1 MIARA
6 LAVMSLII
14 AADQW
19 TKMLVLRVFPAT
31 GDGMVL
37 LAGVFDI
44 RHVQNA
50 GAAWGML
57 QGRQALLIVC
67 AVAALVWMALQMK
80 RTFLPLRLGW
90 VTWGLLAGGII
101 GNVIDRCYRGVVVDF
116 IDFHCIRFP
125 TFNVA
130 DMAVSGGA
138 FLLALVLWGE
148 EKREMAAAAAAVA
161 TETSESADLP
171 R

>member
-130 DMAVSGGA
+130 DMAISVGVASLI
-138 FLLALVLWGE
+138 FSQWLQE
-148 EKREMAAAAAAVA
+148 REHKR
-161 TETSESADLP
+161 SAP
-171 R
+171 KG

>member
-6 LAVMSLII
+6 LAVMGVII

-19 TKMLVLRVFPAT
+19 SKMLVLRALPAT
-31 GDGMVL
+31 GDGIVL

-44 RHVQNA
+44 RHVQNT

-57 QGRQALLIVC
+57 QGRQALLIAC
-67 AVAALVWMALQMK
+67 AVAALVWMTLQM
-80 RTFLPLRLGW
+80 RRVFLPLRFGW
-90 VTWGLLAGGII
+90 VIWGLLTGGII
-101 GNVIDRCYRGVVVDF
+101 GNVIDRAWRGVVVDF

-130 DMAVSGGA
+130 DMAISVGVAS
-138 FLLALVLWGE
+138 LILSQWLHE
-148 EKREMAAAAAAVA
+148 RKHKR
-161 TETSESADLP
+161 SAP
-171 R
+171 EG

>member
-6 LAVMSLII
+6 LAVMGLII

-19 TKMLVLRVFPAT
+19 SKVLVLRVFPAT
-31 GDGMVL
+31 GDGAVL
-37 LAGVFDI
+37 LPGIFDL

-57 QGRQALLIVC
+57 QGRQALLIAC
-67 AVAALVWMALQMK
+67 AVAALVWMTLQMR
-80 RTFLPLRLGW
+80 RTFLPLRFGW
-90 VTWGLLAGGII
+90 VTWGLLTGGII
-101 GNVIDRCYRGVVVDF
+101 GNVIDRVWRGVVIDF

-130 DMAVSGGA
+130 DMAISVGVAS
-138 FLLALVLWGE
+138 LILSQWLHERKHKHSVLEG
-148 EKREMAAAAAAVA
+148 
-161 TETSESADLP
+161 
-171 R
+171 

>member
-19 TKMLVLRVFPAT
+19 TKMLILRVFPAM
-31 GDGMVL
+31 GDGLVL
-37 LAGVFDI
+37 LAGVLDI

-80 RTFLPLRLGW
+80 RTFLPLRFGW

-130 DMAVSGGA
+130 DMAISVGVASLI
-138 FLLALVLWGE
+138 FSQWLQE
-148 EKREMAAAAAAVA
+148 RERKR
-161 TETSESADLP
+161 SAP
-171 R
+171 KG

>member
-80 RTFLPLRLGW
+80 RTFLPLRFGW
-90 VTWGLLAGGII
+90 VTLGLLAGGII

-130 DMAVSGGA
+130 DMAISVGVAS
-138 FLLALVLWGE
+138 LILSQWLHE
-148 EKREMAAAAAAVA
+148 REHKR
-161 TETSESADLP
+161 SAP
-171 R
+171 KG

>member
-6 LAVMSLII
+6 LAVMCLII
-14 AADQW
+14 ASDQW

-80 RTFLPLRLGW
+80 RTFLPLRFGW

-130 DMAVSGGA
+130 DMAISVGVASLI
-138 FLLALVLWGE
+138 FSQWLQE
-148 EKREMAAAAAAVA
+148 REQKR
-161 TETSESADLP
+161 SAP
-171 R
+171 KG

>member
-90 VTWGLLAGGII
+90 MTWGLLAGGII

-130 DMAVSGGA
+130 DMAISVGVAS
-138 FLLALVLWGE
+138 LIISQWLQE
-148 EKREMAAAAAAVA
+148 REHKR
-161 TETSESADLP
+161 SAP
-171 R
+171 KG